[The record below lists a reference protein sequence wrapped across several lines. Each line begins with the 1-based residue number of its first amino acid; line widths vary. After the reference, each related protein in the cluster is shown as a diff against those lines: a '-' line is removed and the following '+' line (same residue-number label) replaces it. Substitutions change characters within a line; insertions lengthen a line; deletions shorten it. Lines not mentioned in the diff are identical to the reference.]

1 MKKVLYCVFALTV
14 LVSCQKVEKQN
25 VIVQSL
31 SQGWTLTG
39 DTLSINMQVD
49 VPSVV
54 QQSLYEKGLIPHP
67 YLGTVENQLLWISDH
82 PWNYSLRFDADKEL
96 FDKENVELVF
106 EGIDTYANVRLNGKK
121 LFFADNQFRTWKQ
134 EVKDLLKEKD
144 NLLEVDFIRYDSTQ
158 LALYEQY
165 QPRLPEK
172 YAVSRKAPYQHGW
185 DWAPKYK
192 NIGVWKPVKLEGWNE
207 GRLENAYIVTQ
218 TANADSANLLLHLDL
233 NTDVPEAMLYSD
245 YKGDGKVNVDIDVEI
260 SPSMGMENTVFTTQE
275 NKLLVIKHLKVS
287 INREHKTLPITIGHP
302 QLWWPNEM
310 GEQPLYDFKV
320 VLKKGDKVLDTK
332 SFKSG
337 IRIFEMVD
345 EPDSIGREFYFMVNG
360 VPFYAKGANYVPEEM
375 IETWMN
381 ADNTLALLQ
390 SAKDAHFN
398 MLRVWGGGIYPSDD
412 FFNICDSLGIL
423 VWEDLMYA
431 GTMYPYENLFCDNVS
446 IETEEQAKR
455 LASHPSLAL
464 WCGGNEVSEGYY
476 NWGWQQSLGWSEE
489 DDKAIKDGYDHMF
502 DSSEGWLP
510 YIIATNDGTRPYW
523 PSSPSKGWGRPESLT
538 EGDVH
543 YWGVWWG
550 EQPYEMYRE
559 KVGRFNSEYGYQ
571 SYPDYSTLL
580 KIAQGEELNKDAEV
594 LAAHQKHARG
604 KQLIDDFIQKYY
616 PYSDDFERYVYLSQL
631 SQAYGMEIAIEAH
644 RTAKPYNMGTLYWQL
659 NDAWPVT
666 SWSSIDYYGNWKAL
680 QYKLKT
686 LYAPVL
692 LSLDQ
697 KDYGIFV
704 TSDLMRDLKGELKV
718 KVADF
723 GGKVFFEDSI
733 EAHVSANGNEKLQI
747 EGLAEC
753 LAKAERNNIFVE
765 LVHCEDDPY
774 NCVFN
779 AICVGKNDVYVKLE
793 LVENENLLSERY
805 CYLAYPKDLKLPKAN
820 PTLSVS
826 EENGKVCIEVK
837 TDTFAKDVQVYCPD
851 CQGVFSDNFFDLEA
865 RKSKTIVFKPK
876 GKASRF
882 DFKVRCQNGL

>member
-1 MKKVLYCVFALTV
+1 MKKVFYCLIALVV
-14 LVSCQKVEKQN
+14 LVGCQTVEQPN
-25 VIVQSL
+25 IIEQSL
-31 SQGWTLTG
+31 NQGWTLTG
-39 DTLSINMQVD
+39 DTLNINMQVD

-54 QQSLYEKGLIPHP
+54 QQSLYENGIIPHP
-67 YLGTVENQLLWISDH
+67 YLGTVENDLLWISDH
-82 PWNYSLRFDADKEL
+82 PWDYTLHFDVDKEL
-96 FDKENVELVF
+96 FEKENVELVF
-106 EGIDTYANVRLNGKK
+106 EGLDTYAEVRLNGKK
-121 LFFADNQFRTWKQ
+121 LFFADNQFREWKWRQ
-134 EVKDLLKEKD
+134 DVEPLLKEKD
-144 NLLEVDFIRYDSTQ
+144 NLLEVHFIRYDSTQ
-158 LALYEQY
+158 LTLYEQTT
-165 QPRLPEK
+165 PRLPEK
-172 YAVSRKAPYQHGW
+172 YAVTRKAPYQHGW

-192 NIGVWKPVKLEGWNE
+192 NVGIWKPVKLVGWDE
-207 GRLENAYIVTQ
+207 DRLENAYIVTQ

-233 NTDVPEAMLYSD
+233 NVGVPKSMLHSD
-245 YKGDGKVNVDIDVEI
+245 YKGDGKVDMEIVVEV
-260 SPSMGMENTVFTTQE
+260 SPKGSETADFTTQD
-275 NKLLVIKHLKVS
+275 NKLLITMHVKVS
-287 INREHKTLPITIGHP
+287 IDRDCLTLPITIAHP

-310 GEQPLYDFKV
+310 GEQPLYDFEV
-320 VLKKGDKVLDTK
+320 SLKNGGKILDSK
-332 SFKSG
+332 SFRTG
-337 IRIFEMVD
+337 IRAFEMVD
-345 EPDSIGREFYFMVNG
+345 EPDSIGRAFYFKVNG
-360 VPFYAKGANYVPEEM
+360 MPFYAKGANYVPEEM
-375 IETWMN
+375 IETWIN

-390 SAKDAHFN
+390 SAKEAHFN

-431 GTMYPYENLFCDNVS
+431 GTMYPDEHLFDDNVS
-446 IETEEQAKR
+446 IETEEQVKR

-502 DSSEGWLP
+502 DSDEGWLP
-510 YIIATNDGTRPYW
+510 YIIATSDGTRPYW

-550 EQPYEMYRE
+550 EQPYEVYRE

-571 SYPDYSTLL
+571 SYPDYQTLL
-580 KIAQGEELNKDAEV
+580 KIAQGEALSKDAKV
-594 LAAHQKHARG
+594 IVAHQKHPRG
-604 KQLIDDFIQKYY
+604 TQLIDDFIQKYY
-616 PYSDDFERYVYLSQL
+616 PYSADFERYVYLSQL

-666 SWSSIDYYGNWKAL
+666 SWSSIDYYGNRKAL

-697 KDYGIFV
+697 KDYGVFV

-718 KVADF
+718 KVVDF
-723 GGKVFFEDSI
+723 EGKAFFEDSI
-733 EAHVSANGNEKLQI
+733 EAHVPAHGNEKLQI

-765 LVHCEDDPY
+765 LVHLEDDPY
-774 NCVFN
+774 NCVFIP
-779 AICVGKNDVYVKLE
+779 ICVGKNDVYVKLE
-793 LVENENLLSERY
+793 LVENESLLAERY
-805 CYLAYPKDLKLPKAN
+805 CYLAYPKDLKLPKAE
-820 PTLSVS
+820 PQLTVTEADGKYILEVS
-826 EENGKVCIEVK
+826 
-837 TDTFAKDVQVYCPD
+837 TDAFAKDVQVYCTN
-851 CQGVFSDNFFDLEA
+851 GMGNFSENFFDLEA
-865 RKSKTIVFKPK
+865 GNTKKIIFIPNKKQENLSF
-876 GKASRF
+876 S
-882 DFKVRCQNGL
+882 VRCL